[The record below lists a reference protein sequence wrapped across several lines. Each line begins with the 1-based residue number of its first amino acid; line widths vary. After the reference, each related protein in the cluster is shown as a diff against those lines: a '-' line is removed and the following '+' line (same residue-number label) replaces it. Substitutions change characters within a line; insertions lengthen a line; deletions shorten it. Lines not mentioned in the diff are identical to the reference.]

1 MLAQSLRRQA
11 DRDAKPKLQPRAIR
25 ADPNH
30 IKLHARG
37 GRTAADFQPFIQ

>member
-30 IKLHARG
+30 IKLHTSRCRA
-37 GRTAADFQPFIQ
+37 AADFQPFIQ